1 MAGNDLDVVSL
12 RTTNVLL
19 TLVVV
24 TLAAGFLSL
33 GAVPA
38 EVAGF
43 ARVVLFVV
51 FVTVPLAAALSLAS
65 SVTGSEEPR

>member
-1 MAGNDLDVVSL
+1 MAGNEVDVVSL

-33 GAVPA
+33 GAVPT
-38 EVAGF
+38 ELAGF
-43 ARVVLFVV
+43 ARVVLFGV
-51 FVTVPLAAALSLAS
+51 FVTVPLAAVLSLAS
-65 SVTGSEEPR
+65 NVSGSEEPE

>member
-1 MAGNDLDVVSL
+1 MAGNDVDVVSL

-33 GAVPA
+33 GAVPPQL
-38 EVAGF
+38 AGF

-51 FVTVPLAAALSLAS
+51 FVTVPLAAVLSLAS
-65 SVTGSEEPR
+65 SVSGSEELR

>member
-1 MAGNDLDVVSL
+1 MAGNDVDVVSL

-33 GAVPA
+33 GTVPA
-38 EVAGF
+38 ELAGF
-43 ARVVLFVV
+43 ARVVLFAV

-65 SVTGSEEPR
+65 NVSGSDEPR